1 MIICKFLKMYQKK
14 NDKKIFYQGF
24 EQKLSIISRFF
35 EYTTHYLP
43 PADIYPNMATSPTG
57 VDMVP
62 MPGITDLRASTS
74 SIQVN
79 DPSIATLSS
88 SSSSSPSSP
97 SSQNG
102 GDDNS
107 GKDESAASPKR
118 GKREPVDLRS
128 IDPQDLQ
135 VAVYNEGKSLAVYGP
150 ATRLYVGY
158 LKALHAVFSKWLYKV
173 SSPGWTVSIKHQE
186 EVMTW
191 FEKIRSGEIGVDI
204 DAIEKYHA
212 EKAALRAER
221 NAKTSTISGVPT
233 ISGNGKNNKSAGRFE
248 MQTIRWNL
256 PRPYVDLKCTLKV
269 GDDFGNYIVYSI
281 TEKKGSVV
289 EAIIHPVDDE
299 DSKSKIV
306 PGPTGWQIWGFNRD
320 HTIRFGG

>member
-1 MIICKFLKMYQKK
+1 
-14 NDKKIFYQGF
+14 
-24 EQKLSIISRFF
+24 
-35 EYTTHYLP
+35 
-43 PADIYPNMATSPTG
+43 MAATPTG

-79 DPSIATLSS
+79 DPSIVTLSS
-88 SSSSSPSSP
+88 SSSPPSSP
-97 SSQNG
+97 PQNS

-118 GKREPVDLRS
+118 GKQEPVDLRS

-135 VAVYNEGKSLAVYGP
+135 VAVYNEGKSLVIYGP
-150 ATRLYVGY
+150 ATRLYIED
-158 LKALHAVFSKWLYKV
+158 LKALHAVFAKRLYKV
-173 SSPGWTVSIKHQE
+173 SSPGWSVSIKHQE
-186 EVMTW
+186 EVMIW
-191 FEKIRSGEIGVDI
+191 FEKIKSGEIEVDI

-221 NAKTSTISGVPT
+221 NAKTNTISGVPT
-233 ISGNGKNNKSAGRFE
+233 ISGNGRDNKSAGRFE
-248 MQTIRWNL
+248 MQRIVWNL
-256 PRPYVDLKCTLKV
+256 PRPYVDLKCTLRV
-269 GDDFGNYIVYSI
+269 GDDFGNYIVDSI

-299 DSKSKIV
+299 NSKSKIV